1 MKLLILMLYFF
12 IFRQETKEAKFKSAE
27 CLKKL
32 GEVGLESG
40 MQCINIAVEFSVLS
54 VKTYL

>member
-1 MKLLILMLYFF
+1 MKKK
-12 IFRQETKEAKFKSAE
+12 RAE

-40 MQCINIAVEFSVLS
+40 EYSQQSKRLPIVLMMITEVTYRMTFSL
-54 VKTYL
+54 